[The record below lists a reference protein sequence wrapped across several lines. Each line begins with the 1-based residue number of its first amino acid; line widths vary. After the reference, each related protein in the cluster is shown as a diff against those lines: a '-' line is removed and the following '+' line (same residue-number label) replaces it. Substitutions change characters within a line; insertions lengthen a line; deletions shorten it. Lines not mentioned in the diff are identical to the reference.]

1 MKAIGIIGA
10 GQMGAGIA
18 QVSAQSGFQV
28 FLADIGLPQA
38 EAGKAKLAKQISRLV
53 EKDKMD
59 AKTAE
64 ALLDRIEPVAD
75 YAPLAA
81 ADLVI
86 EAATEREDIKR
97 AIFGEVG
104 KVLGPQAILASNTS
118 SIPITRLAQ
127 AAPDAAR
134 FAGVHFFNPVPVMG
148 LIELIRGLATSDETV
163 AAVEGYAQALGKKVV
178 HANDAPGFIVNRILL
193 PMLNEACFFKSEI
206 GRASLRERG
215 CTDVKLTCGAG
226 LFKKKKH

>member
-38 EAGKAKLAKQISRLV
+38 EAGKAKIAKQISRLV

-104 KVLGPQAILASNTS
+104 QVLGPQEILQSEGQNAEIQSLTR
-118 SIPITRLAQ
+118 IP
-127 AAPDAAR
+127 D
-134 FAGVHFFNPVPVMG
+134 V
-148 LIELIRGLATSDETV
+148 
-163 AAVEGYAQALGKKVV
+163 GY
-178 HANDAPGFIVNRILL
+178 
-193 PMLNEACFFKSEI
+193 S
-206 GRASLRERG
+206 
-215 CTDVKLTCGAG
+215 
-226 LFKKKKH
+226 

>member
-38 EAGKAKLAKQISRLV
+38 EAGKAKIAKQISRLV

-86 EAATEREDIKR
+86 EAATERRSE
-97 AIFGEVG
+97 EH
-104 KVLGPQAILASNTS
+104 TS
-118 SIPITRLAQ
+118 
-127 AAPDAAR
+127 
-134 FAGVHFFNPVPVMG
+134 
-148 LIELIRGLATSDETV
+148 ELQSLMRISY
-163 AAVEGYAQALGKKVV
+163 AVFCL
-178 HANDAPGFIVNRILL
+178 
-193 PMLNEACFFKSEI
+193 
-206 GRASLRERG
+206 
-215 CTDVKLTCGAG
+215 
-226 LFKKKKH
+226 KKKKNNQQQQDYRHSKQRIILYYDITSTH

>member
-38 EAGKAKLAKQISRLV
+38 EAGKAKIAKQISRLV

-64 ALLDRIEPVAD
+64 ALLDRIVPVAD

-97 AIFGEVG
+97 AIFGERSEEHTSELQSLMRISYD
-104 KVLGPQAILASNTS
+104 VLCL
-118 SIPITRLAQ
+118 
-127 AAPDAAR
+127 
-134 FAGVHFFNPVPVMG
+134 
-148 LIELIRGLATSDETV
+148 
-163 AAVEGYAQALGKKVV
+163 
-178 HANDAPGFIVNRILL
+178 
-193 PMLNEACFFKSEI
+193 
-206 GRASLRERG
+206 
-215 CTDVKLTCGAG
+215 
-226 LFKKKKH
+226 KKKISK

>member
-1 MKAIGIIGA
+1 
-10 GQMGAGIA
+10 
-18 QVSAQSGFQV
+18 
-28 FLADIGLPQA
+28 
-38 EAGKAKLAKQISRLV
+38 
-53 EKDKMD
+53 MD

-148 LIELIRGLATSDETV
+148 LLELLRGLATSDETV
-163 AAVEGYAQALGKKVV
+163 AAVEGYAQALGKQVV
-178 HANDAPGFIVNRILL
+178 HAKDAPGLIVNRLLL
-193 PMLNEACFFKSEI
+193 PILNGACFVLGEGIATLADIDAGVHNI
-206 GRASLRERG
+206 GRE
-215 CTDVKLTCGAG
+215 
-226 LFKKKKH
+226 

>member
-38 EAGKAKLAKQISRLV
+38 EAGKAKIAKQISRLV

-59 AKTAE
+59 AKPAE
-64 ALLDRIEPVAD
+64 APMDRDETVAD

-86 EAATEREDIKR
+86 DAATEREDSHR
-97 AIFGEVG
+97 ANFCTSGKMMGGEENG
-104 KVLGPQAILASNTS
+104 
-118 SIPITRLAQ
+118 
-127 AAPDAAR
+127 
-134 FAGVHFFNPVPVMG
+134 
-148 LIELIRGLATSDETV
+148 E
-163 AAVEGYAQALGKKVV
+163 
-178 HANDAPGFIVNRILL
+178 
-193 PMLNEACFFKSEI
+193 
-206 GRASLRERG
+206 
-215 CTDVKLTCGAG
+215 
-226 LFKKKKH
+226 

>member
-38 EAGKAKLAKQISRLV
+38 EAGKAKIAKQISRLV

-86 EAATEREDIKR
+86 ADATEREDIKR
-97 AIFGEVG
+97 AILGEVG
-104 KVLGPQAILASNTS
+104 QVLGPQADRQSVVSGKSVSVRVDL
-118 SIPITRLAQ
+118 
-127 AAPDAAR
+127 
-134 FAGVHFFNPVPVMG
+134 GVCRV
-148 LIELIRGLATSDETV
+148 IKT
-163 AAVEGYAQALGKKVV
+163 KKTK
-178 HANDAPGFIVNRILL
+178 N
-193 PMLNEACFFKSEI
+193 
-206 GRASLRERG
+206 
-215 CTDVKLTCGAG
+215 
-226 LFKKKKH
+226 

>member
-1 MKAIGIIGA
+1 M
-10 GQMGAGIA
+10 
-18 QVSAQSGFQV
+18 FV
-28 FLADIGLPQA
+28 FFFF
-38 EAGKAKLAKQISRLV
+38 KQNTAYEMRISYWSSDVCSSDL
-53 EKDKMD
+53 KMD

-127 AAPDAAR
+127 AAPDE
-134 FAGVHFFNPVPVMG
+134 H
-148 LIELIRGLATSDETV
+148 
-163 AAVEGYAQALGKKVV
+163 GK
-178 HANDAPGFIVNRILL
+178 APWRD
-193 PMLNEACFFKSEI
+193 
-206 GRASLRERG
+206 RG
-215 CTDVKLTCGAG
+215 CQSGEI
-226 LFKKKKH
+226 